1 MALTKITP
9 QMFDTSAAGHDFNI
23 DNGTFVVDA
32 SANRVGI
39 GTASPGTPLHITG
52 ITTFDGD
59 GASRAEI
66 TSSTANSVVSLDVGG
81 FNGTPSVARDIRF
94 LTNAAANA
102 KTERMRI
109 SSAGHFIP
117 ATDST
122 YNIGANGTRFANAY
136 FDNVYG
142 TLATAAQT
150 NITSLGTLTGLTM
163 SGNLNLND
171 DVILRLGTS
180 NEFQIYHTSS
190 GNSIISETG
199 SGNLFIDGNNI
210 YLRKDTSS
218 GEAFADFIGDG
229 AASLYHNGTKKFETT
244 GSGISVTGG
253 VTASRFDATT
263 ASTTDPVLQLTDSGV
278 ADYDFTFPDTS
289 TIQLGTNTT
298 STKHFKLL
306 NAGSGS
312 FNLDVEG
319 SITSGSTI
327 QGVGTG
333 TAAAFQLPWATSAIA
348 LRMAYDANYYMSIE
362 THAQTRDLIL
372 TSSTNDATANIR
384 FKTSGTGASNLA
396 DRMVIDHN
404 GFVGV
409 GVTPSGVYR
418 LQVNGG
424 ISLSAKSLID
434 NSAYFISGTNGFRWN
449 NSTDAYN
456 NCIMYDN
463 GNMYVRS
470 DLGIGTVPS
479 YPLHVETIDEVA
491 TVIQSNNNNGTH
503 LVLRNS
509 DATTGRKVILNLA
522 PANNVTGAYVGAEA
536 MEDFSVV
543 NNRTADI
550 FFETRKD
557 GTLSEKMRI
566 KGNGTITVGGDP
578 YRFVDTVYRRSFNLN
593 RAYTQVAN
601 INGSGLGSSYEV
613 HVRGTTGSVV
623 VNAHFHIM
631 VGHYKDIAIK
641 SFGGAY
647 TACKVKV
654 VSNNNEDS
662 SLYIGIASTN
672 NATANCLVSIRP
684 HDTAG
689 VDMSPSSSESA
700 GYLEHAQSATS
711 TQETTTGT
719 STTGSG
725 PTNAYSI

>member
-1 MALTKITP
+1 
-9 QMFDTSAAGHDFNI
+9 MFDTSATAHDLNV
-23 DNGTFVVDA
+23 DNGTFVVDGSA
-32 SANRVGI
+32 SRVGI
-39 GTASPGTPLHITG
+39 GTASPATPLHTIG

-150 NITSLGTLTGLTM
+150 NITSVGTLSALT
-163 SGNLNLND
+163 
-171 DVILRLGTS
+171 
-180 NEFQIYHTSS
+180 
-190 GNSIISETG
+190 
-199 SGNLFIDGNNI
+199 
-210 YLRKDTSS
+210 
-218 GEAFADFIGDG
+218 
-229 AASLYHNGTKKFETT
+229 
-244 GSGISVTGG
+244 VTGG
-253 VTASRFDATT
+253 VTAARFDATT

-327 QGVGTG
+327 QGVGTA

-348 LRMAYDANYYMSIE
+348 LRMAYDSNYYMSIE

-396 DRMVIDHN
+396 DRLVIDHN

>member
-39 GTASPGTPLHITG
+39 GTASPATPLHITG

-117 ATDST
+117 AADST

-150 NITSLGTLTGLTM
+150 NITSVGTLSALT
-163 SGNLNLND
+163 
-171 DVILRLGTS
+171 
-180 NEFQIYHTSS
+180 
-190 GNSIISETG
+190 
-199 SGNLFIDGNNI
+199 
-210 YLRKDTSS
+210 
-218 GEAFADFIGDG
+218 
-229 AASLYHNGTKKFETT
+229 
-244 GSGISVTGG
+244 VTGG

-306 NAGSGS
+306 NAGSGA

-327 QGVGTG
+327 QAVGTS
-333 TAAAFQLPWATSAIA
+333 TAAAFQLPWANAAIG
-348 LRMAYDANYYMSIE
+348 LQMKYDANYLMNVE
-362 THAQTRDLIL
+362 FDAATRDLIL
-372 TSSTNDATANIR
+372 NSSTNDATANIKFR
-384 FKTSGTGASNLA
+384 TSGTGASNLA
-396 DRMVIDHN
+396 DRITIDHN

-479 YPLHVETIDEVA
+479 YPLHIETVDEVA
-491 TVIQSNNNNGTH
+491 TVIESNSNNGTH

-536 MEDFSVV
+536 MEDFSSV

-566 KGNGTITVGGDP
+566 KGDGNITVGGDP
-578 YRFVDTVYRRSFNLN
+578 YKFVDVVYRRAFSLN

-684 HDTAG
+684 HDESG